1 MFGSRL
7 PVYNRA
13 RREQQGRQSVTRQ
26 RSAIRLSDS
35 RPCPL
40 AMGLA
45 IPYDDYVSKAKPW
58 YEVLRKVAF
67 SPFGLFV
74 LNASYA
80 ILGAYMFIWLE
91 RPNEEKQKNLKVD
104 KTAEVHDAVAYLK
117 TTFWQYATNEDRF
130 NYTKDEFFEAVSEDL
145 ATLKLFVVEYAN
157 TYGVD
162 SIDGTVN
169 WDWSW
174 TFPKSL
180 LFTITIMT
188 TIGKRY
194 ICFLSIKLEK
204 NPPYPFYRLWAHI
217 PCHNCWKTSL
227 HHLHSCWMHA
237 LH

>member
-13 RREQQGRQSVTRQ
+13 RKKVQSREQQGRQSVTRQ

-35 RPCPL
+35 RPPCPF

-188 TIGKRY
+188 TIGKRH
-194 ICFLSIKLEK
+194 ICFLSIKLQK
-204 NPPYPFYRLWAHI
+204 KPALSILQAMGTY
-217 PCHNCWKTSL
+217 SL
-227 HHLHSCWMHA
+227 SQL
-237 LH
+237 LEN

>member
-1 MFGSRL
+1 
-7 PVYNRA
+7 
-13 RREQQGRQSVTRQ
+13 
-26 RSAIRLSDS
+26 
-35 RPCPL
+35 
-40 AMGLA
+40 MGLA

-194 ICFLSIKLEK
+194 LSSLSIKFK
-204 NPPYPFYRLWAHI
+204 NP
-217 PCHNCWKTSL
+217 SL
-227 HHLHSCWMHA
+227 SILQAMGTYSLSQLLENWSASSTHLLDACSSLAFWPMSAKLCQGESSA
-237 LH
+237 FTG